1 MRDAAA
7 AVLEPAAMAQEP
19 NLLLG
24 PDSRLTLGAGY
35 GSGKRETQ
43 LSGEAF
49 FQVQHDAAHPFSVR
63 AGSAV
68 VEDLGT
74 AFTVREDGRD
84 VHVVVESG
92 SVLLRDT
99 TTARSVELKA
109 GDRGALERG
118 AATVERAS
126 ATPDDLA
133 WTHGRLVF
141 NGAAMP
147 LVVADLKRCAEV
159 AA

>member
-1 MRDAAA
+1 MPS
-7 AVLEPAAMAQEP
+7 VSC
-19 NLLLG
+19 G
-24 PDSRLTLGAGY
+24 F
-35 GSGKRETQ
+35 GSGKRETR

-84 VHVVVESG
+84 VRVVVESG
-92 SVLLRDT
+92 SVRLRDT

-126 ATPDDLA
+126 ATPNDLA

-147 LVVADLKRCAEV
+147 LVVADLKRWYGIDLRIADSAL
-159 AA
+159 AARQQEFDNLLLSGNGGFL